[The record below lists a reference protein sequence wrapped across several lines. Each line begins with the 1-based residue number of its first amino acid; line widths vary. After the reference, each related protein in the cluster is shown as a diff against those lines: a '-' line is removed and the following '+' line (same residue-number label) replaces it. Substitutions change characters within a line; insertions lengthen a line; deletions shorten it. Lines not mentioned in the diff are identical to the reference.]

1 MIDGSASIDGAS
13 KKIHP
18 HFTFWSFSSVLWRD
32 LIVEPQQQQW
42 IHTKEAQE
50 LAAHTALIAEFSPSG
65 SGVRGRAGAS
75 PPLPRSTF
83 AA

>member
-1 MIDGSASIDGAS
+1 M
-13 KKIHP
+13 
-18 HFTFWSFSSVLWRD
+18 TV
-32 LIVEPQQQQW
+32 VEPQQQQW